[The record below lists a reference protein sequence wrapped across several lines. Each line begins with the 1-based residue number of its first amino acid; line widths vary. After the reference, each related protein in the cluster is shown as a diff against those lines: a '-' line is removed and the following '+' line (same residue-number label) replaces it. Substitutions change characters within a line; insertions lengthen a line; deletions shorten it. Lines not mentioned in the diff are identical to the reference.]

1 MKNLSLSNIIA
12 ATHGEY
18 HGPTDI
24 LDREITAVTTD
35 SRSVTVGGLFAAIP
49 GERVDGH
56 DYIGKAADAG
66 ALVALAQRVSETC
79 AQPVIVVRNTVE
91 ALGDLAAFYR
101 RQFDVPVLGVTG
113 SVGKTTAK
121 EMLSSVLSQRFR
133 VHKTAKNL
141 NNELGVPLTLF
152 GLDETTEFAV
162 VEMGI
167 SHFGEMTRLA
177 EIVAPDMA
185 LYTVI
190 GSAHLEFL
198 GDYDGVFRAKTE
210 MLPLLPPDG
219 TVFLNG
225 DDPTLRKVRCAQ
237 AICRYGTAPDC
248 DVRAENVRLLGRDGM
263 ALDIVSAERR
273 IPAKINAYGVHMV
286 TAALGAAAVGIKM
299 GLTDSEIAAGIA
311 AYAPVGSRSGVL
323 QTGSLTIIDD
333 CYNANPTSTAS
344 ALDSL
349 ALLPGRHVCILGDM
363 KELGENEAQLHYD
376 IGVHA
381 VKTGCSLVV
390 CCGEISQ
397 EIAAGANAALGESA
411 VWFADRPALIAA
423 LPKLL
428 QKGDA
433 VLVKASHSM
442 AFAEIVEALQGM
454 SF

>member
-1 MKNLSLSNIIA
+1 MKNLTLSNIIA

-18 HGPTDI
+18 HGPADI
-24 LDREITAVTTD
+24 LDRVIAAVTTD
-35 SRSVTVGGLFAAIP
+35 SRAVAAGAFFAAIP
-49 GERVDGH
+49 GEKVDGH
-56 DYIGKAADAG
+56 DFIQMAADAG
-66 ALVALAQRVSETC
+66 ALAALAQRVPEGCTL
-79 AQPVIVVRNTVE
+79 PVIVVKNTIE

-121 EMLSSVLSQRFR
+121 EMLASVLSQRFK

-141 NNELGVPLTLF
+141 NNDLGVPLTLF
-152 GLDETTEFAV
+152 GLEETTEFAV

-177 EIVAPDMA
+177 QIVAPDMA

-198 GDYDGVFRAKTE
+198 GDYDGVLRAKTE
-210 MLPLLPPDG
+210 LLPLLPPDG

-225 DDPTLRKVRCAQ
+225 DDPALRKVKCAQ
-237 AICRYGTAPDC
+237 TICRYGMAEDC
-248 DVRAENVRLLGRDGM
+248 DVRAENIRLLGSEGM
-263 ALDIVSAERR
+263 ALDIVSGDRR

-286 TAALGAAAVGIKM
+286 TAALSAAAVGMKM
-299 GLTDSEIAAGIA
+299 GLTDAEIAAGIA
-311 AYAPVGSRSGVL
+311 AYVPVGSRSGIV
-323 QTGSLTIIDD
+323 QTDCLTIIDD
-333 CYNANPTSTAS
+333 CYNANPTSTVS

-363 KELGENEAQLHYD
+363 KELGKNEKQLHFD
-376 IGVHA
+376 TGAHA
-381 VKTGCSLVV
+381 VKTGCALVV
-390 CCGEISQ
+390 TCGPLAQ
-397 EIAAGANAALGESA
+397 EIAAGASASLGEAA
-411 VWFADRPALIAA
+411 VWFADRTSLISV

-442 AFAEIVEALQGM
+442 AFEEIVEALKGL
-454 SF
+454 SL